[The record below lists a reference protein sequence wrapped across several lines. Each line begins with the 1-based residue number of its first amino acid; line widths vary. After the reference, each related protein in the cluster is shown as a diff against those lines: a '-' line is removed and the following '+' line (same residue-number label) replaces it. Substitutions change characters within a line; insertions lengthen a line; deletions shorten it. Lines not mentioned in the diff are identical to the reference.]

1 MSNPEN
7 TYKKARVSGH
17 VSYLN
22 GKNRRV
28 SVPQGSC
35 EISDNNGYGPI
46 YIRWNVSSV
55 RREIEL
61 TLIEFSTYLNTK
73 DLVVLS

>member
-22 GKNRRV
+22 EMNQRV
-28 SVPQGSC
+28 SVPRGSC

-46 YIRWNVSSV
+46 YLRWSVSDV
-55 RREIEL
+55 EREIEL
-61 TLIEFSTYLNTK
+61 TLIEFSTYSNTK
-73 DLVVLS
+73 DLVVLT

>member
-22 GKNRRV
+22 EMNQRV
-28 SVPQGSC
+28 GVPHGPC
-35 EISDNNGYGPI
+35 EISDNNGYGPNFL
-46 YIRWNVSSV
+46 RWEVGEKAY
-55 RREIEL
+55 EIEL
-61 TLIEFSTYLNTK
+61 TLVEFSTYSNTK
-73 DLVVLS
+73 DFVILE